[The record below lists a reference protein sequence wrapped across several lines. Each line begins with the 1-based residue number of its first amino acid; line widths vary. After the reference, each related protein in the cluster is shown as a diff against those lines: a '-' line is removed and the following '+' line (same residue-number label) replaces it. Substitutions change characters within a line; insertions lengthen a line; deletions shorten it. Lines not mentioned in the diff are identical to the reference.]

1 MTEEFKF
8 QCMDNSFPPF
18 EKVNGRWLGFF
29 PEHMIT
35 SEEFSVYYISTDA
48 KDWLHDLELS
58 IVTVPHPKFKLQQSG
73 KKLIAAGVLGCK
85 DCAAHGVDI
94 AWSGS

>member
-1 MTEEFKF
+1 MTEELKF
-8 QCMDNSFPPF
+8 QGMDNSFPHL
-18 EKVNGRWLGFF
+18 KWYMGDGWDFF

-35 SEEFSVYYISTDA
+35 GEEFSVYYINTDA

-85 DCAAHGVDI
+85 DCVVHGVYI
-94 AWSGS
+94 A